1 MKTATTH
8 SAKETKAL
16 GKKYAKELWKTSN
29 GKEALVVALQGELGS
44 GKTTF
49 AQGFAQGLGVEDNV
63 LSPTFVIIREYE
75 ASGDR
80 RLFHMDCY
88 RLQNSKDLLELDWE
102 EIVSDPSNIILLE
115 WPERVESLLPKTTIR
130 IQFQPIDETTRRIMV
145 QN

>member
-1 MKTATTH
+1 MKTVTTH
-8 SAKETKAL
+8 SVEETQAFGVQL
-16 GKKYAKELWKTSN
+16 SQDLWKTQD
-29 GKEALVVALQGELGS
+29 GQQALVVALQGELGS